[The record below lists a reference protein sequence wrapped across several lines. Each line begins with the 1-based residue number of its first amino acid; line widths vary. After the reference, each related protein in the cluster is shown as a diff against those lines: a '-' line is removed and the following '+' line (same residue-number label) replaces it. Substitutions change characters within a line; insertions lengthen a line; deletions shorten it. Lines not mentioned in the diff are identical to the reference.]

1 MGEMWMSRMIL
12 FWFVKFAGWGC
23 HSLKEGVQ
31 EEDPVCRV
39 GPTCRFGLFNV
50 SCLSTAQV
58 GMSFKVPRP
67 NFNMEEETS
76 PSHHTKK
83 FLDTRRVSDNSTQL

>member
-1 MGEMWMSRMIL
+1 MD
-12 FWFVKFAGWGC
+12 VKNDSPVLVC
-23 HSLKEGVQ
+23 KICRVGVPFP
-31 EEDPVCRV
+31 ERGGTRRRSVCRV

-67 NFNMEEETS
+67 NFNMGEETP

-83 FLDTRRVSDNSTQL
+83 FLDTRRVSENSTQL